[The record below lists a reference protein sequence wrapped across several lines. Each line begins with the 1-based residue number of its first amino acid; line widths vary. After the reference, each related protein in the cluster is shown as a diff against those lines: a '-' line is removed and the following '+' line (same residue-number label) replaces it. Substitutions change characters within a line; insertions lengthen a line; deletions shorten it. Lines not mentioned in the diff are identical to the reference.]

1 MDTIVNDRN
10 TVARIQMGVSI
21 FLAGP
26 AVGCPT
32 RVSHPDMPARGRGCK
47 RRLETNHL
55 PDRPAKMQL
64 SLINGGN
71 SRGIVA
77 AVFQTLESVQQDRL
91 SIPFADISNDS
102 AHRRL
107 ALGSGNFGPISLI
120 FFASSWL
127 RFWGYSLKTLPT
139 VRSRPP
145 VAFRVS
151 KMLFAWSIIH

>member
-1 MDTIVNDRN
+1 MLFEELTNGPVILDDTIVNDRN

-32 RVSHPDMPARGRGCK
+32 RVSPPDMPAHGRGCK

-55 PDRPAKMQL
+55 PDRPAEMQL
-64 SLINGGN
+64 SLINGDN

-102 AHRRL
+102 AHRRWPWDPGFSSRSL
-107 ALGSGNFGPISLI
+107 DFLCVFVVKVLGL
-120 FFASSWL
+120 
-127 RFWGYSLKTLPT
+127 
-139 VRSRPP
+139 
-145 VAFRVS
+145 
-151 KMLFAWSIIH
+151 